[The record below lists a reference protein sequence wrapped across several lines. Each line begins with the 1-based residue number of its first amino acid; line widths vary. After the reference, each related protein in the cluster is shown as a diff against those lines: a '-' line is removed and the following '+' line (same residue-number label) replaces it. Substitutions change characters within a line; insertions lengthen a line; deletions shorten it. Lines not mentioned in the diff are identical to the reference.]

1 VEVGTTLGLNL
12 PSTGSLPT
20 GGFAVVLAAL
30 TGAFFLLC
38 GRRSAAPAPTW
49 ASGQLVEPQLLWTGA
64 GFTKPVRLVLEAVLR
79 PEREIDVETRG
90 GVVQRVSYTSRVP
103 QVLDEKL
110 YRPAVRG
117 ALNAAGH
124 ARRLQT
130 GRLGTY
136 VAYLIALVVVLL
148 AAAKAGILG

>member
-1 VEVGTTLGLNL
+1 
-12 PSTGSLPT
+12 
-20 GGFAVVLAAL
+20 
-30 TGAFFLLC
+30 
-38 GRRSAAPAPTW
+38 
-49 ASGQLVEPQLLWTGA
+49 
-64 GFTKPVRLVLEAVLR
+64 VLR
-79 PEREIDVETRG
+79 PEREIDVQTRG

-103 QVLDEKL
+103 QVLDEAV

-117 ALNAAGH
+117 ALRAAAH